1 MPLPIRLVAVA
12 VLAVSLILMLGP
24 FGGVEAAS
32 GISDKVAHFIV
43 FGLILWSFGVL
54 FLRLPRLWAA
64 VLAVALGGAVE
75 VAQGLVGRDAD
86 ILDLAADA
94 AGVAVALFLWAFW
107 RGFRPRRAFRV
118 PDAEQARRQTSN
130 TR

>member
-1 MPLPIRLVAVA
+1 MPFLTRFAAIAI
-12 VLAVSLILMLGP
+12 LAVSLTLMIGP

-32 GISDKVAHFIV
+32 GISDKVAHFAV

-54 FLRLPRLWAA
+54 FPRLPRLAAA

-75 VAQGLVGRDAD
+75 VVQGMVGRDAD
-86 ILDLAADA
+86 VLDLVADGV
-94 AGVAVALFLWAFW
+94 GVAVALLLWAIW
-107 RGFRPRRAFRV
+107 RGFRPRKAF
-118 PDAEQARRQTSN
+118 QTSN